1 MCCKM
6 PSLTALLRP
15 QCPRPHKTPT
25 ENFTHHGL
33 LRAFLKEVAWH
44 MVFEACMPE
53 FEKLYLDLLNGA
65 IFFVFSDFF
74 FGWGL
79 AFFFRLRA
87 FLVLGRFGALGPP
100 ITVLTKIRNG
110 VISRPKKHNFPPKK
124 RKNQSRS
131 RAFPSSQ
138 NPKHETA

>member
-1 MCCKM
+1 M

-74 FGWGL
+74 FWVGTSIFFPPPSVFGFGSFWG
-79 AFFFRLRA
+79 AWTSHHGTDQNSKRRFFL
-87 FLVLGRFGALGPP
+87 
-100 ITVLTKIRNG
+100 
-110 VISRPKKHNFPPKK
+110 PKKHNFPPKK